1 MINEQII
8 KRPVVSEK
16 SYDSIQQSKY
26 TFEVAPLAN
35 KIEIKQAVEEAF
47 KVTVTAV
54 NTSHVK
60 SKAKRMGLTR
70 GRTRGWKKAVVT
82 LKPGDKIEFFEAK

>member
-1 MINEQII
+1 MNMQNVI

-16 SYDSIQQSKY
+16 SYDGIAINKY
-26 TFEVAPLAN
+26 TFEVSPEAN
-35 KIEIKQAVEEAF
+35 KIEIKKAVEEAF
-47 KVTVTAV
+47 KVSVTSV
-54 NTSHVK
+54 NTSYVK
-60 SKAKRMGLTR
+60 AKAKRMGWMR

>member
-1 MINEQII
+1 MSVRAII

-16 SYDSIQQSKY
+16 SYDGISINKY
-26 TFEVAPLAN
+26 TFEVSPEAN
-35 KIEIKQAVEEAF
+35 KIEIKKAVEEAF
-47 KVTVTAV
+47 KVSVTSV
-54 NTSHVK
+54 NTSYVK
-60 SKAKRMGLTR
+60 PKSKRMGWTR